1 MSLLRVDACHCFRVS
16 LKLSLDLFLFLW
28 WACMPILFLLIK
40 FRVTC
45 LQTITPGSFV
55 NSLYKTLALDHSQF
69 KSTRYPLLLA
79 VLKTRRRESYRAK
92 HFLAGRVFRCFLCS
106 DDAAFIILMRSLN
119 YFRANARLIWY
130 LIAKL
135 SAFSLLPI
143 SLMIWAFRKV

>member
-1 MSLLRVDACHCFRVS
+1 
-16 LKLSLDLFLFLW
+16 
-28 WACMPILFLLIK
+28 MPILFLLIK
-40 FRVTC
+40 FTVMC
-45 LQTITPGSFV
+45 LQTVTPGSFV

-135 SAFSLLPI
+135 SAFSLLSI
-143 SLMIWAFRKV
+143 SLMILAFRKV